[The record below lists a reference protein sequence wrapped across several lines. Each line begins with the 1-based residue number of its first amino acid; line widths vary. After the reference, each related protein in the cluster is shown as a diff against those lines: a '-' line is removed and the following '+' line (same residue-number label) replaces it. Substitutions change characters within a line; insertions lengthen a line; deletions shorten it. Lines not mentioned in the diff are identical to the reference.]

1 MTETDMT
8 DATVLEPLWTL
19 SAQDDPFPVYEDLR
33 SGGPIVG
40 AGPEW
45 VSTDYA
51 VCNAVLRDRRFG
63 VRSLG
68 DPGPTSEDTTGNT
81 LDLGFLEREP
91 PDHTR
96 LRRLA
101 APAFRSKMMAGYAER
116 IADFTTG
123 LITGIER
130 RAAAEPDRPFDLIA
144 DFAAPLPIG
153 VITTLM
159 GIPDADVDRL
169 SRHGA
174 VVGSAL
180 SGIDTPEAAVALA
193 AANAELY
200 DLFSELIPLK
210 RAHPGDDVISYL
222 VAATPDGI
230 TPYELHTT
238 ARLLLIAGFETTV
251 NLIGNGVAALL
262 DHPEQWEL
270 LRAEPERAADVV
282 EEVLRYAPPVQNTSR
297 WTHEAVTVGGVDL
310 PAGTWVLLLLAAANR
325 DPKVFGNPAA
335 FDVTRPRQAEHLAF
349 SSGIHYCL
357 GAPLARLEA
366 QVAFT
371 ELAARLPKLHR
382 PQPTGASADTP
393 SWRASRVIRGYARL
407 PLLAG

>member
-1 MTETDMT
+1 MTETT
-8 DATVLEPLWTL
+8 LLEPLWTL
-19 SAQDDPFPVYEDLR
+19 SGQDDPFPIYEGLR
-33 SGGPIVG
+33 AGGPIVG
-40 AGPEW
+40 AGQEW
-45 VSTDYA
+45 VSTDHA
-51 VCNAVLRDRRFG
+51 VCNAILRDRRFG
-63 VRSLG
+63 VRPSG
-68 DPGPTSEDTTGNT
+68 DAGPTSEDTSGNT

-91 PDHTR
+91 PEHTR

-101 APAFRSKMMAGYAER
+101 APAFRPKMMAGYAER
-116 IADFTTG
+116 IADFTRD

-130 RAAAEPDRPFDLIA
+130 RAAIEPDRPFDLIA

-169 SRHGA
+169 SRHGT

-180 SGIDTPEAAVALA
+180 SGIDTPEDAAALA

-200 DLFSELIPLK
+200 DLFSELIGLK
-210 RAHPGDDVISYL
+210 KAHPGDDVISYL

-262 DHPEQWEL
+262 DHHYQWEL
-270 LRAEPERAADVV
+270 LRAEPERAPDVV

-297 WTHEAVTVGGVDL
+297 WVHEPVTIGGVDL
-310 PAGTWVLLLLAAANR
+310 PKDAWVLLLLAAANR
-325 DPKVFGNPAA
+325 DPSVFRDATT

-366 QVAFT
+366 QIAFT
-371 ELAARLPKLHR
+371 ELALRLPELHR
-382 PQPTGASADTP
+382 PELTGSPADTP

>member
-1 MTETDMT
+1 MT
-8 DATVLEPLWTL
+8 AVLDEFWARSGPE
-19 SAQDDPFPVYEDLR
+19 DPFPMYERLR
-33 SGGPIVG
+33 ADGPIVG
-40 AGPEW
+40 SAPEW
-45 VSTDYA
+45 VTTDYA

-63 VRSLG
+63 IRPVG
-68 DPGPTSEDTTGNT
+68 DPAPTSEDTSGNT
-81 LDLGFLEREP
+81 LDLGFLDREP

-101 APAFRSKMMAGYAER
+101 APAFRPKMMAGYAER
-116 IADFTTG
+116 IADFTRD

-169 SRHGA
+169 SQHGT

-180 SGIDTPEAAVALA
+180 SGINGPAEAAALA

-200 DLFSELIPLK
+200 ELFSELIPLK
-210 RAHPGDDVISYL
+210 KARPGDDVISYL
-222 VAATPDGI
+222 VAASPDGI

-251 NLIGNGVAALL
+251 NLIGNGIAALL

-270 LRAEPERAADVV
+270 LRAEPERAAAAV
-282 EEVLRYAPPVQNTSR
+282 EEVLRYAPPVHSTGR
-297 WTHEAVTVGGVDL
+297 VAHEPVSIAGVDL
-310 PAGTWVLLLLAAANR
+310 SQDGWILLLLAAANR
-325 DPKVFGNPAA
+325 DPAVFSNPTT
-335 FDVTRPRQAEHLAF
+335 FDITRPRQAEHLAF

-366 QVAFT
+366 EIAFT

-382 PQPTGASADTP
+382 PADP
-393 SWRASRVIRGYARL
+393 PIWRDSRVIRGYASL
-407 PLLAG
+407 PLLAS

>member
-1 MTETDMT
+1 MT
-8 DATVLEPLWTL
+8 DTTVLDSLWSL
-19 SAQDDPFPVYEDLR
+19 SGQDDPYPVYESLR
-33 SGGPIVG
+33 AGGPVIG
-40 AGPEW
+40 AGQEW
-45 VSTDYA
+45 ASTDHA

-63 VRSLG
+63 VRPAG
-68 DPGPTSEDTTGNT
+68 DPGPTSEDTSGNT

-101 APAFRSKMMAGYAER
+101 APAFRPAMMKGYAER
-116 IADFTTG
+116 IAEYTRD

-130 RAAAEPDRPFDLIA
+130 RALAEPDRPFDLIA

-169 SRHGA
+169 SQHGT

-180 SGIDTPEAAVALA
+180 SGIATPADAAALA
-193 AANAELY
+193 AANAELFE
-200 DLFSELIPLK
+200 LFSELIALK
-210 RAHPGDDVISYL
+210 TAHPGDDVISYL
-222 VAATPDGI
+222 VAASPDGI
-230 TPYELHTT
+230 TPYELQTT

-262 DHPEQWEL
+262 DHPAQWEL
-270 LRAEPERAADVV
+270 LRAEPERAAAVV

-297 WTHEAVTVGGVDL
+297 FTHEPVTIAGVDL
-310 PAGTWVLLLLAAANR
+310 PPDSWIVLLLAAANR
-325 DPKVFGNPAA
+325 DPEVFANPAA
-335 FDVTRPRQAEHLAF
+335 FDITRPRQAEHLAF

-357 GAPLARLEA
+357 GAPLARQEA
-366 QVAFT
+366 QIAFAEIAT
-371 ELAARLPKLHR
+371 RLPKLHR
-382 PQPTGASADTP
+382 PVPTGQSADTP
-393 SWRASRVIRGYARL
+393 TWRASRVIRGYATL

>member
-1 MTETDMT
+1 MT
-8 DATVLEPLWTL
+8 DTTTVLDPLWALTG
-19 SAQDDPFPVYEDLR
+19 AEDPFPTYADLR
-33 SGGPIVG
+33 AGGPIVG
-40 AGPEW
+40 TGQEW
-45 VSTDYA
+45 VSTDHA
-51 VCNAVLRDRRFG
+51 VCNTVLRDRRFG
-63 VRSLG
+63 VRPAG
-68 DPGPTSEDTTGNT
+68 DPGPTSEDTSGNT

-101 APAFRSKMMAGYAER
+101 APAFRPKMMAGYAER
-116 IADFTTG
+116 IADFTRD

-130 RAAAEPDRPFDLIA
+130 RVAAEPDRPFDLIA
-144 DFAAPLPIG
+144 EFAAPLPIG

-159 GIPDADVDRL
+159 GIPDADIERL
-169 SRHGA
+169 SRHGT

-180 SGIDTPEAAVALA
+180 SGIDTPAAATALA

-200 DLFSELIPLK
+200 ELFSELIPLK
-210 RAHPGDDVISYL
+210 KAHPGDDVISYL
-222 VAATPDGI
+222 VEASPDGI

-262 DHPEQWEL
+262 DHPDQWGL
-270 LRAEPERAADVV
+270 LRAEPERSADAV
-282 EEVLRYAPPVQNTSR
+282 EEVLRFAPPVQNTSR
-297 WTHEAVTVGGVDL
+297 WAHEPMTVAGVDL
-310 PAGTWVLLLLAAANR
+310 PANSWILLLLAAANR
-325 DPKVFGNPAA
+325 DPKVFADPDT
-335 FDVTRPRQAEHLAF
+335 FDISRPREAEHLAF

-366 QVAFT
+366 QIAFA
-371 ELAARLPKLHR
+371 ELAARLPTLRR
-382 PQPTGASADTP
+382 PERTGRLLDTP
-393 SWRASRVIRGYARL
+393 SWRESRVIRGYARL

>member
-1 MTETDMT
+1 MTETSVL
-8 DATVLEPLWTL
+8 DAFWARTGPE
-19 SAQDDPFPVYEDLR
+19 DPFPIYEQLR
-33 SGGPIVG
+33 AGGPMVG
-40 AGPEW
+40 SGLEW
-45 VSTDYA
+45 VTTDYSI
-51 VCNAVLRDRRFG
+51 CNTILRDRRFG
-63 VRSLG
+63 VRPAG
-68 DPGPTSEDTTGNT
+68 DPGPASEDTSGNT

-101 APAFRSKMMAGYAER
+101 APAFRPKMMAGYAER
-116 IADFTTG
+116 IADFTRD

-130 RAAAEPDRPFDLIA
+130 KTADGRPFDLIA

-169 SRHGA
+169 SRHGT

-180 SGIDTPEAAVALA
+180 SGIYTPAEAAALA

-200 DLFSELIPLK
+200 ELFSELIPLK
-210 RAHPGDDVISYL
+210 KAHPGDDVISYL
-222 VAATPDGI
+222 VAASPDGI

-262 DHPEQWEL
+262 DHPAQWEL
-270 LRAEPERAADVV
+270 LRAQPERAAAVV
-282 EEVLRYAPPVQNTSR
+282 EEVLRYAPPVQSTSR
-297 WTHEAVTVGGVDL
+297 IAHEPVSVAGVDL
-310 PAGTWVLLLLAAANR
+310 PPDSWVLLLLAAANR
-325 DPKVFGNPAA
+325 DPQVFNDPAV
-335 FDVTRPRQAEHLAF
+335 FDITRPRQAEHLAF

-366 QVAFT
+366 QVAFA
-371 ELAARLPKLHR
+371 ELATRLPKLRR
-382 PQPTGASADTP
+382 PEPTGDDKP

-407 PLLAG
+407 PLLVS

>member
-1 MTETDMT
+1 MT
-8 DATVLEPLWTL
+8 DTTVLDPLWAL
-19 SAQDDPFPVYEDLR
+19 SGAEDPFPVYEQLR
-33 SGGPIVG
+33 AGGPIVG
-40 AGPEW
+40 AGQEW
-45 VSTDYA
+45 VSTDHA
-51 VCNAVLRDRRFG
+51 ACNAILRDRRFG
-63 VRSLG
+63 VRSSG
-68 DPGPTSEDTTGNT
+68 DPGPTSEDTSGNT

-101 APAFRSKMMAGYAER
+101 APAFRPKMMTGYAER
-116 IADFTTG
+116 IADFTRD

-130 RAAAEPDRPFDLIA
+130 RAAAEPDRRFDLIA

-169 SRHGA
+169 SRHGT

-180 SGIDTPEAAVALA
+180 SGIDTPAAAAALA
-193 AANAELY
+193 AANAELHQ
-200 DLFSELIPLK
+200 LFSELIPLK
-210 RAHPGDDVISYL
+210 KAHPGDDVISYL
-222 VAATPDGI
+222 VAASPDGI

-262 DHPEQWEL
+262 DHPDQWEL
-270 LRAEPERAADVV
+270 LRAEPDRAPDVV
-282 EEVLRYAPPVQNTSR
+282 EEILRYAPPVQNTSR
-297 WTHEAVTVGGVDL
+297 WTHEPVTVAGVDM
-310 PAGTWVLLLLAAANR
+310 PANSWVLLLLAAANR
-325 DPKVFGNPAA
+325 DPRVFGDPST
-335 FDVTRPRQAEHLAF
+335 FDITRPREAEHLAF

-366 QVAFT
+366 QIAFT
-371 ELAARLPKLHR
+371 ELAARLPNLRR
-382 PQPTGASADTP
+382 PVPTGSPEDTP

>member
-1 MTETDMT
+1 MTET
-8 DATVLEPLWTL
+8 TVLDPLWALTG
-19 SAQDDPFPVYEDLR
+19 AEDPFPVYEQLR
-33 SGGPIVG
+33 AGGPLVG
-40 AGPEW
+40 SGFEW
-45 VSTDYA
+45 VSTDHA
-51 VCNAVLRDRRFG
+51 VCNAILRDRRFG
-63 VRSLG
+63 VRPLG
-68 DPGPTSEDTTGNT
+68 DPGLTAEDTSGNT
-81 LDLGFLEREP
+81 FDLGFLEREP

-101 APAFRSKMMAGYAER
+101 APAFRPKMMTGYAER
-116 IADFTTG
+116 IAEFTRD
-123 LITGIER
+123 LISGIER
-130 RAAAEPDRPFDLIA
+130 RAAAEPDRPFDFIA

-153 VITTLM
+153 VITALM

-180 SGIDTPEAAVALA
+180 SGIAGPAEAAALA

-210 RAHPGDDVISYL
+210 KAHPGDDVISYL

-251 NLIGNGVAALL
+251 NLIGNGVAALI
-262 DHPEQWEL
+262 DHPDQWAL
-270 LRAEPERAADVV
+270 LQTEPQRAADVV
-282 EEVLRYAPPVQNTSR
+282 EEVLRYDPPVQNTTR
-297 WTHEAVTVGGVDL
+297 WTHEPVTLAGVDL
-310 PAGTWVLLLLAAANR
+310 PVGSWLLLLLAAGNR
-325 DPKVFGNPAA
+325 DPAVFRNPSI
-335 FDVTRPRQAEHLAF
+335 FDITRTREAEHLAF

-366 QVAFT
+366 QIAFR

-382 PQPTGASADTP
+382 PGPTGRPDDTP

>member
-1 MTETDMT
+1 MTET
-8 DATVLEPLWTL
+8 TVLEPLWTL
-19 SAQDDPFPVYEDLR
+19 SGQDDPFPVYEGLR

-40 AGPEW
+40 AGQEW
-45 VSTDYA
+45 ASTDYA
-51 VCNAVLRDRRFG
+51 VCNTILRDRRFG
-63 VRSLG
+63 VRPLG

-101 APAFRSKMMAGYAER
+101 APAFRPKMMAGYAER
-116 IADFTTG
+116 IAEFTRD

-130 RAAAEPDRPFDLIA
+130 RAAAEPDRSFDLIA

-169 SRHGA
+169 SRHGT

-180 SGIDTPEAAVALA
+180 SGIDTPADAAALA

-210 RAHPGDDVISYL
+210 KAHPDEDVISYL

-262 DHPEQWEL
+262 DHPAQWEL
-270 LRAEPERAADVV
+270 LKAEPTRAADVV
-282 EEVLRYAPPVQNTSR
+282 EEVLRYAPPVRNSSR
-297 WTHEAVTVGGVDL
+297 WTHEPVTIGGVDL
-310 PAGTWVLLLLAAANR
+310 PKDACVLLLLAAANR
-325 DPKVFGNPAA
+325 DPMVFDDATT
-335 FDVTRPRQAEHLAF
+335 FDVTRPRQAEHLTF

-366 QVAFT
+366 QIAFT

-382 PQPTGASADTP
+382 PEPTGSREDTP

>member
-1 MTETDMT
+1 MTTT
-8 DATVLEPLWTL
+8 TGLESLW
-19 SAQDDPFPVYEDLR
+19 SRSGQDDPFPIYERLR
-33 SGGPIVG
+33 AGGPIVG
-40 AGPEW
+40 TGQEW

-63 VRSLG
+63 VRPAG
-68 DPGPTSEDTTGNT
+68 DPGPTSEDTSGNT
-81 LDLGFLEREP
+81 LDLGFLDREP

-101 APAFRSKMMAGYAER
+101 APAFRPKMMAGYAER
-116 IADFTTG
+116 ITEFTRD

-159 GIPDADVDRL
+159 GVPDADVDRL
-169 SRHGA
+169 SRHGT

-180 SGIDTPEAAVALA
+180 SGIETPAEAAALA
-193 AANAELY
+193 ASNAELY
-200 DLFSELIPLK
+200 ELFSELIALK
-210 RAHPGDDVISYL
+210 TAHPGDDVISYL
-222 VAATPDGI
+222 VAASPDGI

-262 DHPEQWEL
+262 DHPSQWEL
-270 LRAEPERAADVV
+270 LGAEPDRAAAAV
-282 EEVLRYAPPVQNTSR
+282 EEVLRYAPPVQSTTR
-297 WTHEAVTVGGVDL
+297 ITHEPATIAGVDL
-310 PAGTWVLLLLAAANR
+310 PPNSWIQLLLAAANR
-325 DPKVFGNPAA
+325 DPEIFDDPAT
-335 FDVTRPRQAEHLAF
+335 FDITRPRQAEHLAF

-366 QVAFT
+366 QIAFT
-371 ELAARLPKLHR
+371 ELTARLPKLHR
-382 PQPTGASADTP
+382 PAPTSHPAATP
-393 SWRASRVIRGYARL
+393 TWRASRVIRGYATL
-407 PLLAG
+407 PLLTT

>member
-1 MTETDMT
+1 MT
-8 DATVLEPLWTL
+8 DTSALDAFWSRSGQDEPY
-19 SAQDDPFPVYEDLR
+19 PIYERLR
-33 SGGPIVG
+33 AGGPIIG
-40 AGPEW
+40 SDQEW

-51 VCNAVLRDRRFG
+51 VCNAILRDRRFG
-63 VRSLG
+63 VRPAG
-68 DPGPTSEDTTGNT
+68 DPGPTSEDTSGNT

-101 APAFRSKMMAGYAER
+101 APAFRPKMMAGYAER
-116 IADFTTG
+116 IADFTRD

-169 SRHGA
+169 SQHGT

-180 SGIDTPEAAVALA
+180 SGIETPAEAAALA

-200 DLFSELIPLK
+200 ELFSELIPLK
-210 RAHPGDDVISYL
+210 KAHPGDDVISYL
-222 VAATPDGI
+222 VAAAPDGI

-251 NLIGNGVAALL
+251 NLIGNGVATLL
-262 DHPEQWEL
+262 DHPAQWEL
-270 LRAEPERAADVV
+270 LRTEPERAGAAV

-297 WTHEAVTVGGVDL
+297 FAHEPVSIAGVDL
-310 PAGTWVLLLLAAANR
+310 PADSWIMLLLGAANR
-325 DPKVFGNPAA
+325 DPEIFSDPAVF
-335 FDVTRPRQAEHLAF
+335 DITRPRQAEHLAF

-366 QVAFT
+366 QIAFAEIAT
-371 ELAARLPKLHR
+371 RLPKLRR
-382 PQPTGASADTP
+382 PADIPT
-393 SWRASRVIRGYARL
+393 WRESRVIRGYATL
-407 PLLAG
+407 PLLVD

>member
-1 MTETDMT
+1 MT
-8 DATVLEPLWTL
+8 DTTVLDPLWALTG
-19 SAQDDPFPVYEDLR
+19 AEDPFPVYEQLR
-33 SGGPIVG
+33 SGGRLVG
-40 AGPEW
+40 TGYEW
-45 VSTDYA
+45 VTTDHA
-51 VCNAVLRDRRFG
+51 VCNAILRDRRFG
-63 VRSLG
+63 VRPLG
-68 DPGPTSEDTTGNT
+68 DPGPTSEDTSGNT
-81 LDLGFLEREP
+81 IDLGFLEREP

-101 APAFRSKMMAGYAER
+101 APAFRPKMMAGYAER
-116 IADFTTG
+116 IAEFTRD

-130 RAAAEPDRPFDLIA
+130 RAAAEPGRPFDFIT

-153 VITTLM
+153 VITALM

-180 SGIDTPEAAVALA
+180 SGIASPAEAAALA

-210 RAHPGDDVISYL
+210 KAHPGDDVISYL
-222 VAATPDGI
+222 VAASPDGI

-270 LRAEPERAADVV
+270 LRAEPNRAADVV
-282 EEVLRYAPPVQNTSR
+282 EEVLRYDPPVQNTSR
-297 WTHEAVTVGGVDL
+297 HTHEAVTIAGVDL
-310 PAGTWVLLLLAAANR
+310 PAGSWVLLLLAAGNR
-325 DPKVFGNPAA
+325 DPSVFPDPST
-335 FDVTRPRQAEHLAF
+335 FDITRTRAAEHLAF

-366 QVAFT
+366 QIAFR
-371 ELAARLPKLHR
+371 ELAARLPDLHR
-382 PQPTGASADTP
+382 PEPTGRTDDTP

>member
-1 MTETDMT
+1 MTTTDLIETFWALGPD
-8 DATVLEPLWTL
+8 
-19 SAQDDPFPVYEDLR
+19 DDPYPVFDELR
-33 SGGPIVG
+33 A
-40 AGPEW
+40 AGP
-45 VSTDYA
+45 VVPAGPDFVTASHR
-51 VCNAVLRDRRFG
+51 VCNAILRDRRFG
-63 VRSLG
+63 VRPLG
-68 DPGPTSEDTTGNT
+68 DPGLTEEDTSGNT

-101 APAFRSKMMAGYAER
+101 APAFRPRMMAGYGER
-116 IADFTTG
+116 ITEISRG
-123 LITGIER
+123 LIADIVT
-130 RAAAEPDRPFDLIA
+130 RADADPDRPFDLVA

-153 VITTLM
+153 VITALM

-169 SRHGA
+169 SRHGT

-180 SGIDTPEAAVALA
+180 SGIETPEAASALA

-222 VAATPDGI
+222 VAAEPDGI

-262 DHPEQWEL
+262 DHRDQWDL
-270 LRAEPERAADVV
+270 LRSDPRLAADAV
-282 EEVLRYAPPVQNTSR
+282 EEVLRFDAPVQNTSR
-297 WTHEAVTVGGVDL
+297 HAHEDVVVDGVMI
-310 PAGTWVLLLLAAANR
+310 PAGSWVLLLLAGANR
-325 DPKVFGNPAA
+325 DPAVYDEPAR
-335 FDVTRPRQAEHLAF
+335 FDIRRPHGAEHLAF

-366 QVAFT
+366 SIAFT
-371 ELAARLPKLHR
+371 ELAAALPRLRR
-382 PQPTGASADTP
+382 PDPTGDTLSTASRR
-393 SWRASRVIRGYARL
+393 SSRVIRGYARL
-407 PLLAG
+407 PLLGG

>member
-1 MTETDMT
+1 MT
-8 DATVLEPLWTL
+8 DPAVLDAFW
-19 SAQDDPFPVYEDLR
+19 SRSGRDDPYQIYEQLR
-33 SGGPIVG
+33 AGGPIIG
-40 AGPEW
+40 AGQEW
-45 VSTDYA
+45 VSTGYA
-51 VCNAVLRDRRFG
+51 VCNAILRDRRFG
-63 VRSLG
+63 VRPAG
-68 DPGPTSEDTTGNT
+68 DPGPTSEDTSGNT

-101 APAFRSKMMAGYAER
+101 APAFRPKMMAGYAER
-116 IADFTTG
+116 ITDFTRD

-130 RAAAEPDRPFDLIA
+130 RAAAEPYRPFDLIA

-169 SRHGA
+169 SQHGT

-180 SGIDTPEAAVALA
+180 SGVGSPAEAAALA

-200 DLFSELIPLK
+200 ELFSELIPLK
-210 RAHPGDDVISYL
+210 KAHPGDDVISYL
-222 VAATPDGI
+222 VAAAPDGI

-251 NLIGNGVAALL
+251 NLIGNGVATLL
-262 DHPEQWEL
+262 DHPDQWEL
-270 LRAEPERAADVV
+270 LRTEPEHAAAAV

-297 WTHEAVTVGGVDL
+297 FAHEPVSIGGVDV
-310 PAGTWVLLLLAAANR
+310 PPDSWVMLVLAAANR
-325 DPKVFGNPAA
+325 DPEVFDDPLT
-335 FDVTRPRQAEHLAF
+335 FDITRPRQAEHLAF

-366 QVAFT
+366 QIAFA
-371 ELAARLPKLHR
+371 ELATRLPKLHR
-382 PQPTGASADTP
+382 SPDLPT
-393 SWRASRVIRGYARL
+393 WRESRVIRGYSTL
-407 PLLAG
+407 PLLTS

>member
-1 MTETDMT
+1 MT
-8 DATVLEPLWTL
+8 DTTVLDPLWALTG
-19 SAQDDPFPVYEDLR
+19 AEDPFPVYEQLR
-33 SGGPIVG
+33 AGGPIVG
-40 AGPEW
+40 SGQEW
-45 VSTDYA
+45 VSTDHA
-51 VCNAVLRDRRFG
+51 VCNSILRDRRFG
-63 VRSLG
+63 VRPLG
-68 DPGPTSEDTTGNT
+68 DPGLTAEDTSGNT

-101 APAFRSKMMAGYAER
+101 APAFRPKMMTGYAER
-116 IADFTTG
+116 IAEFTRD

-130 RAAAEPDRPFDLIA
+130 RAVAEPDRPFDFIA
-144 DFAAPLPIG
+144 EFAAPLPIG

-169 SRHGA
+169 SRHGT

-180 SGIDTPEAAVALA
+180 SGIDTPAAAAALA

-210 RAHPGDDVISYL
+210 KAHPGDDVISYL

-251 NLIGNGVAALL
+251 NLIGNGLVALL
-262 DHPEQWEL
+262 DHPDQWKL
-270 LRAEPERAADVV
+270 LGAEPERAAAVV
-282 EEVLRYAPPVQNTSR
+282 EEVLRYDPPVQNTSR
-297 WTHEAVTVGGVDL
+297 WTHEPVTIAGVDL
-310 PAGTWVLLLLAAANR
+310 PAGSWVLLLLAAGNR
-325 DPKVFGNPAA
+325 DPAVFQNPAV
-335 FDVTRPRQAEHLAF
+335 FDITRPREAEHLAF

-366 QVAFT
+366 QIAFA
-371 ELAARLPKLHR
+371 ELAARLPDLRR
-382 PQPTGASADTP
+382 PVPTGRSADTP

>member
-1 MTETDMT
+1 MTESS
-8 DATVLEPLWTL
+8 VLEAFWARKGPE
-19 SAQDDPFPVYEDLR
+19 DPFPIYEQLR
-33 SGGPIVG
+33 AGGPMVG
-40 AGPEW
+40 SGLEW
-45 VSTDYA
+45 ATTDYA
-51 VCNAVLRDRRFG
+51 TCNTILRDRRFG
-63 VRSLG
+63 VRPAG
-68 DPGPTSEDTTGNT
+68 DPGPTSEDTSGNT

-101 APAFRSKMMAGYAER
+101 APAFRPKMMAGYAER
-116 IADFTTG
+116 IADFTRD

-169 SRHGA
+169 SRHGT

-180 SGIDTPEAAVALA
+180 SGIYTPAEAAALA

-200 DLFSELIPLK
+200 ELFSELIPLK
-210 RAHPGDDVISYL
+210 KAHPGDDVISYL
-222 VAATPDGI
+222 VAASPDGI

-251 NLIGNGVAALL
+251 NLIGNGIAALL
-262 DHPEQWEL
+262 DHPAQWEL
-270 LRAEPERAADVV
+270 LRAEPGRAAAVV
-282 EEVLRYAPPVQNTSR
+282 EEVLRYAPPVQSTSR
-297 WTHEAVTVGGVDL
+297 IAHEPVSVAGVDL
-310 PAGTWVLLLLAAANR
+310 PPDSWVLLLLAAANR
-325 DPKVFGNPAA
+325 DPQVFSDPAV
-335 FDVTRPRQAEHLAF
+335 FDITRPRQAEHLAF

-366 QVAFT
+366 QIAFA
-371 ELAARLPKLHR
+371 ELATRIPKLRR
-382 PQPTGASADTP
+382 PEPTSDDKP
-393 SWRASRVIRGYARL
+393 SMRASRVIRGYAKL
-407 PLLAG
+407 PLLVS

>member
-1 MTETDMT
+1 MTETS
-8 DATVLEPLWTL
+8 VLEAFWARTG
-19 SAQDDPFPVYEDLR
+19 QEDPFPIYEQLR
-33 SGGPIVG
+33 AGGPMVG
-40 AGPEW
+40 SGLEW
-45 VSTDYA
+45 VTTDYA
-51 VCNAVLRDRRFG
+51 ICNTILRDRRFG
-63 VRSLG
+63 VRPAG
-68 DPGPTSEDTTGNT
+68 DPGPTSEDTSGNT

-101 APAFRSKMMAGYAER
+101 APAFRPKMMAGYAER
-116 IADFTTG
+116 IADFTRD
-123 LITGIER
+123 LITGIQR

-169 SRHGA
+169 SRHGS

-180 SGIDTPEAAVALA
+180 SGIYTPEEAAALA

-200 DLFSELIPLK
+200 ELFSELIPLK
-210 RAHPGDDVISYL
+210 KAHPGDDVISYL
-222 VAATPDGI
+222 VAAAPDGI

-251 NLIGNGVAALL
+251 NLIGNGIDALL
-262 DHPEQWEL
+262 DHPAQWEL
-270 LRAEPERAADVV
+270 LRAEPERAAATV
-282 EEVLRYAPPVQNTSR
+282 EEVLRYAPPVQSTSR
-297 WTHEAVTVGGVDL
+297 FAHEPVPVADVDL
-310 PAGTWVLLLLAAANR
+310 PPNSWVLLLLAAGNR
-325 DPKVFGNPAA
+325 DPQVFSDPDV
-335 FDVTRPRQAEHLAF
+335 FDITRPRQAEHLAF

-366 QVAFT
+366 QVAFA
-371 ELAARLPKLHR
+371 ELATRLPKLRR
-382 PQPTGASADTP
+382 PDPVGEDKPA
-393 SWRASRVIRGYARL
+393 WRASRVIRGYAKL
-407 PLLAG
+407 PLLPS

>member
-1 MTETDMT
+1 LTQTTLLD
-8 DATVLEPLWTL
+8 PLWSL
-19 SAQDDPFPVYEDLR
+19 SGQDDPFPVYEHLR
-33 SGGPIVG
+33 AGGPLVG
-40 AGPEW
+40 AGQEW
-45 VSTDYA
+45 VTTDHA
-51 VCNAVLRDRRFG
+51 VCNAILRDRRFG
-63 VRSLG
+63 VRPAG
-68 DPGPTSEDTTGNT
+68 DPSPTSEDTTGNT

-101 APAFRSKMMAGYAER
+101 APAFRPKTMVGYAER
-116 IADFTTG
+116 IAEFTRD

-169 SRHGA
+169 SRHGT

-180 SGIDTPEAAVALA
+180 SGIDTPADAAALA

-200 DLFSELIPLK
+200 ELFSELIPLK
-210 RAHPGDDVISYL
+210 KARPGDDVISYL
-222 VAATPDGI
+222 VAASPDGI

-262 DHPEQWEL
+262 DHPAQWDL
-270 LRAEPERAADVV
+270 LRADPARAADVV
-282 EEVLRYAPPVQNTSR
+282 EEVLRFAPPVQNTSR
-297 WTHEAVTVGGVDL
+297 WTHGPVTVAGVDL
-310 PAGTWVLLLLAAANR
+310 PADGWVLLLLAGANR
-325 DPKVFGNPAA
+325 DPQVFRDPAT
-335 FDVTRPRQAEHLAF
+335 FDITRTREAEHLAF

-366 QVAFT
+366 QIAFR
-371 ELAARLPKLHR
+371 ELAARLPKLRR
-382 PQPTGASADTP
+382 PEPTGSSADTP
-393 SWRASRVIRGYARL
+393 SYRASRVIRGYARL

>member
-1 MTETDMT
+1 MT
-8 DATVLEPLWTL
+8 DTSALDAFWSRSGQDEPY
-19 SAQDDPFPVYEDLR
+19 PIYERLR
-33 SGGPIVG
+33 AGGPIIESG
-40 AGPEW
+40 QEW

-51 VCNAVLRDRRFG
+51 VCNAILRDRRFG
-63 VRSLG
+63 VRPAG
-68 DPGPTSEDTTGNT
+68 DPGPTSEDTSGNT

-101 APAFRSKMMAGYAER
+101 APAFRPKMMAGYAER
-116 IADFTTG
+116 IADFTRD

-169 SRHGA
+169 SQHGT

-180 SGIDTPEAAVALA
+180 SGIETPAEAAALA

-200 DLFSELIPLK
+200 ELFSELIPLK
-210 RAHPGDDVISYL
+210 KAHPGDDVISYL
-222 VAATPDGI
+222 VAAAPDGI

-251 NLIGNGVAALL
+251 NLIGNGVATLL
-262 DHPEQWEL
+262 EHPAQWEL
-270 LRAEPERAADVV
+270 LRTEPERAGAAV

-297 WTHEAVTVGGVDL
+297 FAHEPVSIAGVDL
-310 PAGTWVLLLLAAANR
+310 PADSWIMLLLGAANR
-325 DPKVFGNPAA
+325 DPEIFSDPAVF
-335 FDVTRPRQAEHLAF
+335 DITRPRQAEHLAF

-366 QVAFT
+366 QIAFAEIAT
-371 ELAARLPKLHR
+371 RLPKLRR
-382 PQPTGASADTP
+382 PADTP
-393 SWRASRVIRGYARL
+393 TWRESRVIRGYATL
-407 PLLAG
+407 PLLID

>member
-1 MTETDMT
+1 MT
-8 DATVLEPLWTL
+8 
-19 SAQDDPFPVYEDLR
+19 SAIEAFWARSGPEDPFPIYEQLR
-33 SGGPIVG
+33 GGGSVVGSGQ
-40 AGPEW
+40 EW
-45 VSTDYA
+45 LTTDYA
-51 VCNAVLRDRRFG
+51 ICNTVLRDRRFG
-63 VRSLG
+63 VRPVG
-68 DPGPTSEDTTGNT
+68 DPGPTSEDTSGNT

-96 LRRLA
+96 LRRIA
-101 APAFRSKMMAGYAER
+101 APAFRPKMMAGYAER
-116 IADFTTG
+116 IADFTRD

-130 RAAAEPDRPFDLIA
+130 KTADGRPFDLIA

-169 SRHGA
+169 SQHGT

-180 SGIDTPEAAVALA
+180 SGVETPAEAAALA

-200 DLFSELIPLK
+200 ELFSELIPLK
-210 RAHPGDDVISYL
+210 KAHPGDDVISYL
-222 VAATPDGI
+222 VAASPDGI

-251 NLIGNGVAALL
+251 NLIGNGIAALL
-262 DHPEQWEL
+262 DHPAQWEL
-270 LRAEPERAADVV
+270 LRAEPERAAAAV
-282 EEVLRYAPPVQNTSR
+282 EEVLRWSPPVQSTSR
-297 WTHEAVTVGGVDL
+297 FAHEPVSIGGANL
-310 PAGTWVLLLLAAANR
+310 QPNSWILLLLAAANR
-325 DPKVFGNPAA
+325 DPAVFSEPDV
-335 FDVTRPRQAEHLAF
+335 FDITRSRQAEHLAF

-366 QVAFT
+366 QIAFA
-371 ELAARLPKLHR
+371 ELATRLPNLR
-382 PQPTGASADTP
+382 RSPATPT
-393 SWRASRVIRGYARL
+393 WRQSRVIRGYSTL